1 MMGSMRSRTAAI
13 GLSVGAALVVAPAA
27 MAVTPADRAAAQ
39 RAAAWL
45 AGERPGS
52 MPAGQQAD
60 VMVAMRITGT
70 PPRALAPRLRV
81 LARTAPGYANTA
93 GATAKVVMGAM
104 AGGGNPRRLG
114 GVDYLARLRSQSGAA
129 GRYGRSA
136 FDQGLSMLALR
147 TATGR
152 VPTAAATTLLD
163 LRTGPGWNLELSTTG
178 EPDIDSTALSVVA
191 LVAAGRPCSSPPIRQ
206 ARAWLATQRSQG
218 GWTAYPASGPSAN
231 STALVARADI
241 ACGTRAATPLRVI
254 RSLQQRSGAIR
265 YTRDQP
271 ESRLLA
277 TTESVPPLA
286 GVSLARGLAPG

>member
-1 MMGSMRSRTAAI
+1 MRPRMVLA
-13 GLSVGAALVVAPAA
+13 GAAGALALLATVPAA
-27 MAVTPADRAAAQ
+27 LGTTAADRAAAQ

-70 PPRALAPRLRV
+70 PPGALAPRLRA
-81 LARTAPGYANTA
+81 LAASADGYADTA
-93 GATAKVVMGAM
+93 GATAKVVMGAV

-114 GVDYLARLRSQSGAA
+114 GVDYLARLSASSTGA
-129 GRYGRSA
+129 GRYGRTA

-152 VPTAAATTLLD
+152 VPGAAATALLG
-163 LRTGPGWNLELSTTG
+163 LRAGPGWNLELSPTG
-178 EPDIDSTALSVVA
+178 EPDVDSTALSVVA
-191 LVAAGRPCSSPPIRQ
+191 LVAAGRPCSSAPIRQ

-218 GWTAYPASGPSAN
+218 GWTAYPGSGPSAN

-241 ACGTRAATPLRVI
+241 ACGAGAAGPLRTI
-254 RSLQQRSGAIR
+254 RGLQQRSGAIR
-265 YTRDQP
+265 YTRSQP

-277 TTESVPPLA
+277 TTESVPALA
-286 GVSLARGLAPG
+286 GVSLARGLRPG